1 MKFSNTLLS
10 QIISNRGWNVLF
22 RCVDRQE
29 FCNLF
34 LKAVIL
40 HRLPQ
45 GAYFQ
50 LAGAP
55 LLLKDAT
62 LKPKPSKSIQLPV
75 DQYMSTF
82 LFDIASN
89 YKDIPRYLDSLLFS
103 KKRRK
108 SATDNPHPNKVQKL
122 SRRQKKK
129 LKQASTATTPTA
141 HQPSKR
147 VVTID
152 RSQLFYCTNNV
163 DTSADNFMMKL
174 PKNNILRK
182 AKTTT
187 LDDEFLVYCM
197 SKIFPWEF
205 KTKNK
210 TKKFLKRCQSMQGIL
225 KQVQTRHNRMHCFQI
240 LQRRCPK
247 KTMIDNITKAATPH
261 YEVLYQNPCSLYS
274 SSLRI

>member
-1 MKFSNTLLS
+1 MYQSKLKCW
-10 QIISNRGWNVLF
+10 ISS
-22 RCVDRQE
+22 VDRQE

-50 LAGAP
+50 LAGTIKCCGIVARFDLKSNLTGAP

-174 PKNNILRK
+174 PKN
-182 AKTTT
+182 
-187 LDDEFLVYCM
+187 
-197 SKIFPWEF
+197 SK
-205 KTKNK
+205 
-210 TKKFLKRCQSMQGIL
+210 
-225 KQVQTRHNRMHCFQI
+225 
-240 LQRRCPK
+240 
-247 KTMIDNITKAATPH
+247 
-261 YEVLYQNPCSLYS
+261 
-274 SSLRI
+274 